1 MTIRPSACRRVG
13 EAAVDNAMRRLA
25 RLETSSCVPEMAEEN
40 KILEEVT
47 WLSGLVW
54 AHDIFGEEIPK
65 KLKHCHS
72 QASAHQLQKQK
83 AVRLGAG

>member
-1 MTIRPSACRRVG
+1 M
-13 EAAVDNAMRRLA
+13 DNVMRRLA